1 MNLDEINKIVAQIER
16 FPGLMCDD
24 KNLEYAFLNFQEILV
39 DSMKRL
45 RAKADREQNERVADA
60 YRKEIF
66 YLAERIKDWVDF

>member
-1 MNLDEINKIVAQIER
+1 MTLDYIINKIEKH
-16 FPGLMCDD
+16 PGLMCDD

-45 RAKADREQNERVADA
+45 RSKADREQNERVADA